1 MVLPSLEQTTVDA
14 VLDAWVDGGGTMV
27 DTARIYGRG
36 QSEEMLGKWLA
47 RDGNRQRIMLLAKGC
62 HHDNVGPRVTAAA
75 LRTDLEQS
83 LGALQTDHIEL
94 YLLHRDDPNVPVGQ
108 IVDWLDE
115 HRKAGRIGAFGGS
128 NWSVARAQEA
138 YEYSMCVGV
147 KGFAATSNYFG
158 LATANEDM
166 WPGVELIN
174 TDDKQWYEQT
184 GTVNFAWSSLG
195 RGYFAGRGEGE
206 DADEDVTRVYVNAT
220 NDERRSRA
228 LEMGQAKGL
237 TAVQIAGAYAIS
249 QPFASIALV
258 GCASVDEV
266 EAALHASDIE
276 HTPKEVTY
284 LENGP

>member
-1 MVLPSLEQTTVDA
+1 MVLPSLGQTTVDS

-47 RDGNRQRIMLLAKGC
+47 RDGNRQRIMLLTKGC
-62 HHDNVGPRVTAAA
+62 HHDNVGPRVTADA
-75 LRTDLEQS
+75 LRMDLEQS
-83 LGALQTDHIEL
+83 LEALQTDHIEL
-94 YLLHRDDPNVPVGQ
+94 YLLHRDDPNVPAGEIVG
-108 IVDWLDE
+108 WLDE

-128 NWSVARAQEA
+128 NWSVGRVQET
-138 YEYSMCVGV
+138 YEYSMRVGV
-147 KGFAATSNYFG
+147 EGFAATSNYFG

-174 TDDKQWYEQT
+174 SDDKQWYEKT
-184 GTVNFAWSSLG
+184 GTANFAWSSLG

-206 DADEDVTRVYVNAT
+206 EADEDVARVYVNDT
-220 NDERRSRA
+220 NDERRRRA
-228 LEMGQAKGL
+228 LEVGQTKGL
-237 TAVQIAGAYAIS
+237 TAVQIAGSYAIC

-266 EAALHASDIE
+266 EAVLHASDIE
-276 HTPKEVTY
+276 LTPEEVTY
-284 LENGP
+284 LENGH